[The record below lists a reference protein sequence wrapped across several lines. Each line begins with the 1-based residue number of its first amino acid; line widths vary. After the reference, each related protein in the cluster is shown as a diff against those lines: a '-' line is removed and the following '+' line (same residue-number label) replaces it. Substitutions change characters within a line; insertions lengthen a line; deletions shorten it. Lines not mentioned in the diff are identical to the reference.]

1 VDRHGG
7 ASALRRGYWLQSAAF
22 AATAGLILVSAPPL
36 LVYAVAIL
44 AACAVTTTR
53 PAQAAMLPALIE
65 GPDELTAI
73 NALSGWAESV
83 SDLAGTAL
91 AGALI
96 AIDGPGA
103 AIGAFA
109 LFVGAS
115 ALLVAPVNPACG
127 AAAVAAE
134 DQQSADVRGGLI
146 ALRDDPGLAA
156 VVMLL
161 GAEYLVIGVL
171 DVLLVVLAISVLEM
185 GASGAGY
192 LSAAF
197 GAGGILGSV
206 AAVSLI
212 GRRRLASPLIAASVS
227 WALLLVAMGA
237 WPTIG
242 AAFMLLAIAGAAR
255 TVVDVAGRTML
266 LRGAP
271 AAVRGR
277 VFGLLEGVSMLGL
290 AFGSVLVLGLVTLG
304 GADLALVGTGVLLS
318 AITLAA
324 AARVHGADH
333 RSLQVPAP
341 SATEMLILSR

>member
-1 VDRHGG
+1 
-7 ASALRRGYWLQSAAF
+7 
-22 AATAGLILVSAPPL
+22 
-36 LVYAVAIL
+36 
-44 AACAVTTTR
+44 
-53 PAQAAMLPALIE
+53 
-65 GPDELTAI
+65 
-73 NALSGWAESV
+73 
-83 SDLAGTAL
+83 
-91 AGALI
+91 
-96 AIDGPGA
+96 
-103 AIGAFA
+103 
-109 LFVGAS
+109 
-115 ALLVAPVNPACG
+115 
-127 AAAVAAE
+127 
-134 DQQSADVRGGLI
+134 
-146 ALRDDPGLAA
+146 
-156 VVMLL
+156 
-161 GAEYLVIGVL
+161 
-171 DVLLVVLAISVLEM
+171 
-185 GASGAGY
+185 
-192 LSAAF
+192 
-197 GAGGILGSV
+197 
-206 AAVSLI
+206 
-212 GRRRLASPLIAASVS
+212 LASPLIAASVG
-227 WALLLVAMGA
+227 WALLLVALGA